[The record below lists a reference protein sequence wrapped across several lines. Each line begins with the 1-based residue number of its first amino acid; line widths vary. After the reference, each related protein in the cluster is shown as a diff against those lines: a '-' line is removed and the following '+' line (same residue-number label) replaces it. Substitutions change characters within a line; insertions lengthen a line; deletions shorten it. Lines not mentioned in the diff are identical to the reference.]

1 MWEEYWKGRFFFC
14 VRLCR
19 EQGGGADAIGF
30 QRGMKMSVPLSE
42 GQKGLDSQVGAG
54 HVVCAEETKWPS
66 LPSRRSEPLLLQCPE
81 AISTGLTLC
90 HITGMREMLRKFSS
104 KSAWFV
110 DPLGTFR
117 WVQGGHRPSLLE
129 RTEALRLD
137 WCLVWLCFLSESCSF
152 LCLHG
157 SVLFIPSP
165 CTCTH
170 TDLLRGFCV
179 APSVLVRI
187 KADLNS

>member
-14 VRLCR
+14 VHLCR

-30 QRGMKMSVPLSE
+30 QRGDESVHA
-42 GQKGLDSQVGAG
+42 VGAERAG
-54 HVVCAEETKWPS
+54 FSSWSRSCGLCEGDQVTVSA
-66 LPSRRSEPLLLQCPE
+66 LRRSEPLLLQCPE

-157 SVLFIPSP
+157 SVMFIPSP